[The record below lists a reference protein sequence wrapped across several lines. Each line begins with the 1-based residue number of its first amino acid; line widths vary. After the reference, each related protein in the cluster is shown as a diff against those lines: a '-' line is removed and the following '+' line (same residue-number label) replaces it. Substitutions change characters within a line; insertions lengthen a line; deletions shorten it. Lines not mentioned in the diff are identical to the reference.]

1 MKQKTRRILALKD
14 SAPPHG
20 NPPAQPSGKAT
31 SQYHVL
37 SNGSVLQPGVIGFKK
52 AFLEPGGV
60 AHTRVLSSWEVGG
73 RGSRP
78 ATATWHAQGQAGVY
92 VKKQTNK
99 SNQTK
104 PNSNTTPS
112 KRHLRQG
119 QLLGTEHLRYQSVFL
134 DNRSESYH

>member
-73 RGSRP
+73 G
-78 ATATWHAQGQAGVY
+78 AQGQPQPHGMPKARLESML
-92 VKKQTNK
+92 KNKQI
-99 SNQTK
+99 NQTK
-104 PNSNTTPS
+104 PSQTVTP
-112 KRHLRQG
+112 
-119 QLLGTEHLRYQSVFL
+119 LLPKGTSGRGSCWVQSI
-134 DNRSESYH
+134 